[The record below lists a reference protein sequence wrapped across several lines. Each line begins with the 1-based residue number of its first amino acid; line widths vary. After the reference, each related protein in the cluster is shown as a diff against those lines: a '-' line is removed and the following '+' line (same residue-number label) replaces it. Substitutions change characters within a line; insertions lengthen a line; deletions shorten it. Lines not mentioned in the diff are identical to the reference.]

1 MKIKIYEALGNFQ
14 QECPT
19 IKKSKKGYGYK
30 YADLHRIVE
39 TIKPYMKKHQ
49 LGFSQAL
56 TGENGLK
63 TMIFHMESGE
73 RIEET
78 VLMPSGNV
86 LKGMNLFQTDG
97 ARNTYYKRYALLGM
111 LGVVTE
117 DEDIDAR
124 GQFKNKVSTATNKKP
139 KLDDAKLQ
147 KAIAGI
153 KTSKYTVDELVATW
167 DISKEQL
174 EALNNAII

>member
-1 MKIKIYEALGNFQ
+1 MTTKIYQALGNFQ

-30 YADLHRIVE
+30 YADLHRIIE
-39 TIKPYMKKHQ
+39 TIKPYMKKHK
-49 LGFSQAL
+49 LGFTQAL

-63 TMIFHMESGE
+63 TLIFHMESGE
-73 RIEET
+73 CIEET

-97 ARNTYYKRYALLGM
+97 ARNTYYKRYSLLGM

-124 GQFKNKVSTATNKKP
+124 GQFKPKVTNGENQKP
-139 KLDDAKLQ
+139 KLDDAKLHN
-147 KAIAGI
+147 AIAGI
-153 KTSKYTVDELVATW
+153 KTGRYTIGELQKTW

-174 EALNNAII
+174 EALENAKI